1 MYVLAIKCRGENN
14 ICQRWSKNNL
24 QDGNIFAQSKNRI
37 FAMLPDDDHK
47 SRKDKR
53 VGDRKGIKAS
63 TAGYVAP
70 CQWTRCWNAGWTL
83 GSVTQN
89 NCRAG
94 SLPPN
99 GLTAQREKKR
109 DIALLW
115 WLSVWRK
122 MTPALKLVAWALN
135 RKESRREEEKQC
147 AHTLAKHTSCVRNAP
162 RSKMVCY
169 CPRQVARKCAM
180 CTINA
185 RFSAIN
191 LHSSR

>member
-14 ICQRWSKNNL
+14 ICQWWSKNNL

-37 FAMLPDDDHK
+37 FAILPDDDHK

-70 CQWTRCWNAGWTL
+70 CHGTRCWNAGWTL

-99 GLTAQREKKR
+99 GLTAQREKKGILLFCDGSR
-109 DIALLW
+109 SDGKWHPPVSSWRELWTERKADEKKKKNNARTLWPNTLPVSEMLPDQRWFVIAHGRW
-115 WLSVWRK
+115 HASV
-122 MTPALKLVAWALN
+122 
-135 RKESRREEEKQC
+135 QC
-147 AHTLAKHTSCVRNAP
+147 AP
-162 RSKMVCY
+162 
-169 CPRQVARKCAM
+169 
-180 CTINA
+180 
-185 RFSAIN
+185 
-191 LHSSR
+191 